1 MDTHIYNVGIRVLI
15 YREDDQIYAHALEL
29 DLLGCGKTERGALSR
44 LHEAIRAQI
53 TFARHQNDD
62 SLLPFPAP
70 KEFFDRWE
78 VAHAAALK
86 KEIFKEKCAE
96 ISIKAVCISV
106 DADLLKPS
114 TARFTAMDMS
124 CA

>member
-1 MDTHIYNVGIRVLI
+1 MDAHIYTIGIRVLI
-15 YREDDQIYAHALEL
+15 YREADQVCAHALEL
-29 DLLGCGKTERGALSR
+29 DLLGCGKTEKSALSQ

-62 SLLPFPAP
+62 SLLPFPAS
-70 KEFFDRWE
+70 KEFYERWE

-96 ISIKAVCISV
+96 INIKAVCIPISE
-106 DADLLKPS
+106 DLLKPS
-114 TARFTAMDMS
+114 NARFRPMETS